1 MGGVLADANLMPPS
15 DHFARSLA
23 ECVCVKWCDFF
34 STINKAMSSSNP
46 AFCFGGEIVRMMA
59 RMITSW
65 KQQFHS
71 SAIRIATELGDMG
84 LFSGNFSGVISGS
97 GLLQTRTTD
106 LGSSFLRFIF
116 EPE

>member
-1 MGGVLADANLMPPS
+1 
-15 DHFARSLA
+15 
-23 ECVCVKWCDFF
+23 
-34 STINKAMSSSNP
+34 
-46 AFCFGGEIVRMMA
+46 MA
-59 RMITSW
+59 RFLFHNQQSNELVQSSILFRWGNSPHDGPGMITSW